1 VKLTGIILS
10 GGKSSR
16 MGLEKG
22 TSLLMEKPLVEYSV
36 DTLSQICENI
46 IISANTSD
54 YDYLGYP
61 VVKDEVKDVGP
72 IGGIYTCLKSS
83 QTEDNIVLS
92 CDMPLIPN
100 ILIQY
105 IYSEKALYDAVIP
118 VFKGFSE
125 PMCAYYNKSITE
137 DLLKAIH
144 DKNYK
149 IQDVVKEFNTKFL
162 DIDSN
167 FPFYQDNLFA
177 NINSPNDLK
186 EVELLLSG
194 KNK

>member
-1 VKLTGIILS
+1 
-10 GGKSSR
+10 